1 MATENFDLSQSVPTA
16 AQCDACL
23 DRFLERA
30 QGVRGVQAIRP
41 TLDRRSADVDTD
53 GSNDTWREQLDRVG
67 AGVSDGVVHETLRL
81 TGLDCPSC
89 AEKVQKAVADL
100 PGVNHASVSYTSKK
114 LFVEYDSARIGP
126 RGVADALRRA
136 GFAPVAPGSRLIVPP
151 FVRLPLTGALLMLG
165 TVGDY
170 LHWPLAW
177 LLLLP
182 VVLVEGWPI
191 FQGALASLKRCTA
204 NMNVLMAVAVLGAI
218 GIGHWS
224 EAAAVVWLAALGGLV
239 QDWAVRRTRSAVDAL
254 LSLTPNRARRCTPEG
269 PKVVDTAIVQPG
281 DTIEVHPGELFPLDG
296 VILQGETEAVEAALT
311 GESIPVS
318 KGPEDRVFAGTV
330 NGSGTVYVRVTG
342 DVTDTALARM
352 IRTIEESQDHKAPM
366 QSMVDRFAAVYTPL
380 VVLLAVLL
388 ATLPPLIGGGDWNLW
403 ISRSLWLLIVS
414 CPCAL
419 VISTPVA
426 VVAAV
431 GAASRLGALVKG
443 GAVLDVLSRVRT
455 AVFDKTGTLTY
466 AALEVVEVRPLD
478 AHTENEVLSL
488 AAAIEA
494 HSRHPAATAIVREAE
509 SRGLTTRRPS
519 DVKVVPGAGME
530 GRVGDARVRVGRGSW
545 LGVADI
551 QEPGQIAVY
560 VARDHEV
567 EGLILLRDTLRF
579 EAAGAI
585 AQLRALGFHRVLLL
599 SGDKEGTTAEAARA
613 VDITEYEG
621 GLMPEDKAARVRQLA
636 ADEPVLMVG
645 DGINDLPALEEAT
658 VSITMGRTGA
668 EAAIDHGDV
677 VLKEDRIE
685 VLPTLIR
692 LARRTA
698 SVMRQNIAFA
708 VLTKVGLVTLSV
720 PFVLPLWL
728 AVIGDVGVSLLVTLN
743 AARLTSLRGLR

>member
-1 MATENFDLSQSVPTA
+1 MATEQFDLSQSVPTA

-30 QGVRGVQAIRP
+30 QRVRGVQSIRP
-41 TLDRRSADVDTD
+41 ALDRRSADVDTD
-53 GSNDTWREQLDRVG
+53 GSNETWREQLGRVG

-89 AEKVQKAVADL
+89 AEKVEKAVADL

-114 LFVEYDSARIGP
+114 LFVEYDSARIGA
-126 RGVADALRRA
+126 GGIAEAVRRA
-136 GFAPVAPGSRLIVPP
+136 GFAPVGAGITPTFSPAFRLA
-151 FVRLPLTGALLMLG
+151 LTGALLAAG
-165 TVGDY
+165 SIAEYVQ
-170 LHWPLAW
+170 WPLAW

-182 VVLVEGWPI
+182 VVAVEGLSI
-191 FQGALASLKRCTA
+191 FQGALASLKRRTA
-204 NMNVLMAVAVLGAI
+204 NTNVLMAVAVTGAI
-218 GIGHWS
+218 GLGHWS

-254 LSLTPNRARRCTPEG
+254 LSLTPNRARLCTGEG
-269 PKVVDTAIVQPG
+269 PQVVDPATVQPG
-281 DTIEVHPGELFPLDG
+281 DLIEVHPGELFPLDG
-296 VILQGETEAVEAALT
+296 VILQGVTEAVESALT

-318 KGPEDRVFAGTV
+318 KGPSDRVFAGTV
-330 NGSGTVYVRVTG
+330 NGSGSVQVRVTG
-342 DVTDTALARM
+342 GVTDTALARM
-352 IRTIEESQDHKAPM
+352 IRSIEESEERRAPL
-366 QSMVDRFAAVYTPL
+366 QSTVDRFAAVYTPL
-380 VVLLAVLL
+380 VVLLAALL
-388 ATLPPLIGGGDWNLW
+388 ATVPPLVGGGGWSLW

-443 GAVLDVLSRVRT
+443 GAVLDALARART

-466 AALEVVEVRPLD
+466 AALEVVEVRPLGS
-478 AHTENEVLSL
+478 HTEDEVLGL
-488 AAAIEA
+488 AAAIES

-509 SRGLTTRRPS
+509 SRGLASHRPA

-530 GRVGDARVRVGRGSW
+530 GRVDGARVRVGRGSW
-545 LGVADI
+545 LGLEDTLEA
-551 QEPGQIAVY
+551 GQIAVY
-560 VARDHEV
+560 VARDDEV
-567 EGLILLRDTLRF
+567 VGSILLRDTLRF
-579 EAAGAI
+579 EAAESI
-585 AQLRALGFHRVLLL
+585 AQLRSLGIHRVLLL
-599 SGDKEGTTAEAARA
+599 SGDKKGATAEAAKA
-613 VDITEYEG
+613 VEIAEFEG
-621 GLMPEDKAARVRQLA
+621 GLMPEDKASRVRQLA
-636 ADEPVLMVG
+636 QTETVIMVG
-645 DGINDLPALEEAT
+645 DGINDLPALEAAT
-658 VSITMGRTGA
+658 VSVTMGRTGA
-668 EAAIDHGDV
+668 EAAIEHGDV
-677 VLKEDRIE
+677 VLKDDRIE

-708 VLTKVGLVTLSV
+708 ILTKIGLVVLSV

-728 AVIGDVGVSLLVTLN
+728 AAIGDVGVSLLVTLN